1 MSVYLDR
8 EEYYFNKK
16 YADIAKNNIVYITVQ
31 DNIVSNYLE
40 ITVANID
47 KSLEQ
52 ITAIGCN

>member
-1 MSVYLDR
+1 
-8 EEYYFNKK
+8 
-16 YADIAKNNIVYITVQ
+16 VYITVQ

-47 KSLEQ
+47 KSLKH

>member
-16 YADIAKNNIVYITVQ
+16 YTGIAKNNIVYVTKQENTI
-31 DNIVSNYLE
+31 SNYLE
-40 ITVANID
+40 ITVANIN

-52 ITAIGCN
+52 ITVIGCN